1 MPTQQMFLGGG
12 KGVLGSEGNPA
23 TSAKELL
30 TISAAS
36 GNYYMT
42 TPDGVKLLY
51 ADMSTDGGGWTMFAR
66 TNTTNDQS
74 LNCDSNFGITGTSPS
89 TKFCALNFKTAR
101 DSASSTGECEYL
113 LSSNNGA
120 YAFKMS
126 TLYLKGTNTIGN
138 RTVSNINGSGTLNGL
153 ISAATLQSAV
163 VLSWQSPSGNVGY
176 AGGGMSDVG
185 QGCRRT
191 ELSVSRNP
199 FYIYT
204 GTFNTP
210 HSGSRCSDWCGQSGS
225 YKDGR
230 HIANMMQ
237 RNRRCYN
244 GYQPGVTDVTNVT
257 NFEIYFREK

>member
-66 TNTTNDQS
+66 TNTTNDTS
-74 LNCDSNFGITGTSPS
+74 FNCDSNFGLTGTSPS
-89 TKFCALNFKTAR
+89 TKFCALNFKNAR
-101 DSASSTGECEYL
+101 DSASSTSECEYL
-113 LSSNNGA
+113 ISSNNGA
-120 YAFKMS
+120 FAFKMS

-138 RTVSNINGSGTLNGL
+138 RTVTNIAGSSTLNNL
-153 ISAATLQSAV
+153 ISASTLQSCA
-163 VLSWQSPSGNVGY
+163 VLSWQGPSGNVGF
-176 AGGGMSDVG
+176 GGGDVG
-185 QGCRRT
+185 QVCRRT
-191 ELSVSRNP
+191 ELSLNRNP
-199 FYIYT
+199 FQIYT

-230 HIANMMQ
+230 HIGNMMQ

>member
-1 MPTQQMFLGGG
+1 MSTQQMFLGGG

-36 GNYYMT
+36 GNHYMT
-42 TPDGVKLLY
+42 TPDGVKLMY

-66 TNTTNDQS
+66 TNNTNDS
-74 LNCDSNFGITGTSPS
+74 SFNIDSNFGMTGTSPS
-89 TKFCALNFKTAR
+89 TRFCALNFKNAR
-101 DSASSTGECEYL
+101 DSASSTSECEYL
-113 LSSNNGA
+113 ISSNNGA
-120 YAFKMS
+120 FAFKMS

-138 RTVSNINGSGTLNGL
+138 RTVTNIAGASTLNNL
-153 ISAATLQSAV
+153 ISASTLQTCAV
-163 VLSWQSPSGNVGY
+163 ADWPIYSGGNAGF
-176 AGGGMSDVG
+176 GGGDVG
-185 QGCRRT
+185 QACRRT
-191 ELSVSRNP
+191 ELYLGRNP
-199 FYIYT
+199 FQIHT

-210 HSGSRCSDWCGQSGS
+210 HSGSRCSDWCGQAGS

-230 HIANMMQ
+230 NIGNRMQ

-244 GYQPGVTDVTNVT
+244 GYQPGVTDLTNVT